1 MKIFIIIKFI
11 AIDLLIVTDCK
22 WIKLNVIKF
31 DENIY
36 KNQIDSYWFVNSN
49 WLLSSCKQLDWILTN
64 WRFDNVVEQVT
75 AQGKCDWRSPSTASS
90 SPTPSS
96 SNTESRSDPSTASAR
111 WPQPTGPKRW
121 WRSSSIGSMISA
133 VSSICTEVA

>member
-36 KNQIDSYWFVNSN
+36 KN
-49 WLLSSCKQLDWILTN
+49 
-64 WRFDNVVEQVT
+64 
-75 AQGKCDWRSPSTASS
+75 
-90 SPTPSS
+90 
-96 SNTESRSDPSTASAR
+96 
-111 WPQPTGPKRW
+111 
-121 WRSSSIGSMISA
+121 
-133 VSSICTEVA
+133 